1 MLPEPNA
8 ESLPPLS
15 SSSLSV
21 SETLEKHTMKIM
33 QKLESHIP
41 LQIKSFSD
49 FSREYLKLLEE
60 IYDIDYTLENKMFG
74 NFGMDKKSIKLLD
87 DYLEMGSKFYMT
99 QIDISNEFFKGYLN
113 MRLSLME
120 SYNKILRE
128 FSTNIRENTTTDMMT
143 KTSTEKIV

>member
-1 MLPEPNA
+1 MLSEPDTM
-8 ESLPPLS
+8 SSSP

-33 QKLESHIP
+33 QKLESHMP

-60 IYDIDYTLENKMFG
+60 IYDIDYTLENKIFG

-99 QIDISNEFFKGYLN
+99 QIDISNELFKGYLN
-113 MRLSLME
+113 MRLSMME
-120 SYNKILRE
+120 SYNKILRD
-128 FSTNIRENTTTDMMT
+128 FSTNIRENTTYTI
-143 KTSTEKIV
+143 KQEPGKN

>member
-1 MLPEPNA
+1 MLS
-8 ESLPPLS
+8 ESNTM

-33 QKLESHIP
+33 QKLESHVP

-113 MRLSLME
+113 MRLSMME

-128 FSTNIRENTTTDMMT
+128 FSTNIRENTTDMT
-143 KTSTEKIV
+143 KTSTEKVV

>member
-1 MLPEPNA
+1 MLSEPGTV
-8 ESLPPLS
+8 S
-15 SSSLSV
+15 SSPSTSLSV

-33 QKLESHIP
+33 QKLESHMP

-99 QIDISNEFFKGYLN
+99 QIDISNELFKGYLN
-113 MRLSLME
+113 MRLSMME
-120 SYNKILRE
+120 SYNKILRD
-128 FSTNIRENTTTDMMT
+128 FSTNIRENTTYTI
-143 KTSTEKIV
+143 KQELGKN

>member
-1 MLPEPNA
+1 M
-8 ESLPPLS
+8 S
-15 SSSLSV
+15 SSPSTSLSV

-99 QIDISNEFFKGYLN
+99 QIDISNELFKGYLN
-113 MRLSLME
+113 MRLSMME
-120 SYNKILRE
+120 SYNKILRD
-128 FSTNIRENTTTDMMT
+128 FSTNIRDNTTYTI
-143 KTSTEKIV
+143 KQEPGKN

>member
-1 MLPEPNA
+1 MLSEPNTT
-8 ESLPPLS
+8 
-15 SSSLSV
+15 SSLSV

-33 QKLESHIP
+33 QKLESHVP

-120 SYNKILRE
+120 SYNKILRD
-128 FSTNIRENTTTDMMT
+128 FSTNIRENTTDMMT
-143 KTSTEKIV
+143 TTSTEKVV

>member
-1 MLPEPNA
+1 MLSEPNTL
-8 ESLPPLS
+8 SLPS

-128 FSTNIRENTTTDMMT
+128 FSTNIRENSIDQN
-143 KTSTEKIV
+143 KP